1 MHYSVYFHSIHTTQ
15 QMLMSV
21 NANLQLSHCLIF
33 QFCLDKNTEKILKI
47 MFIITVNI
55 SIPFWD
61 NQNTKMCLHVSFQR
75 KRKLLH
81 YITYI

>member
-1 MHYSVYFHSIHTTQ
+1 
-15 QMLMSV
+15 MLMSV

-61 NQNTKMCLHVSFQR
+61 NQNNKMCLHVSF
-75 KRKLLH
+75 
-81 YITYI
+81 